1 MKAIDAIGYCLGAVF
16 ITLGT
21 LVSLLNWLYVIQSA
35 RTGRFISSIPL
46 LGAAFLATGALLIP
60 GLRWY
65 AWLAIPLDWGTL
77 ALVLDMPQIIR
88 EEWQTC
94 SWNLLEEYVGRR
106 GDTVVRLRLFRRG
119 HLLIHWAVQRPAGTY
134 GLTGM
139 VRVGTWGREAES
151 LVLRLGECHATFQP
165 LHQGVKKDWLQSTG
179 DLGCESD
186 PLFSLDA
193 MEFVLKD

>member
-35 RTGRFISSIPL
+35 RTGRFISGVPL
-46 LGAAFLATGALLIP
+46 FGAAFLATGALLIP

-119 HLLIHWAVQRPAGTY
+119 HLVVYWGVERLRSYGGRTGHWT
-134 GLTGM
+134 
-139 VRVGTWGREAES
+139 REAES
-151 LVLRLGECHATFQP
+151 LVLRLGDDHAIFKPTP
-165 LHQGVKKDWLQSTG
+165 RGGNQGWLQATG
-179 DLGCESD
+179 FQTSQFDANV
-186 PLFSLDA
+186 SLDA